1 MPFVYILHSQTHD
14 KFYIGFTTEDVGVR
28 VDRHNSDYYQNK
40 FTSRFKPWQSFWIL
54 ESTSENQA
62 RLIEKHIKKMKS
74 KTYIHNLV
82 KYPEIAE
89 TLLLKFR
96 D

>member
-1 MPFVYILHSQTHD
+1 M
-14 KFYIGFTTEDVGVR
+14 
-28 VDRHNSDYYQNK
+28 
-40 FTSRFKPWQSFWIL
+40 L

-89 TLLLKFR
+89 KLLLKFR